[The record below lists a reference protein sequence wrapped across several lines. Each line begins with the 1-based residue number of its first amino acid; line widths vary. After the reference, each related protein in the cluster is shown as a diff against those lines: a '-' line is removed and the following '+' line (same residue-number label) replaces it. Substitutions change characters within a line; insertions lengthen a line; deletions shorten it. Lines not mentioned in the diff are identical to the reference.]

1 MRVAIRDETATGK
14 LQAEQILADVPDT
27 LSLRELI
34 RLRVRDEVAR
44 HNARPTEVFNGLV
57 CPVGA
62 EAELNGYR
70 FRTTR
75 TIDWEQQADAA
86 VEAFGHNAFFVLVGG
101 RQVTELDESVL
112 LSEATDVTFVRL
124 IPLVGG

>member
-1 MRVAIRDETATGK
+1 MRLAIRDETATGK
-14 LQAEQILADVPDT
+14 LQAEHLLADVPDA

-44 HNARPTEVFNGLV
+44 HNAQPREVFNGLV

-70 FRTTR
+70 FRSTR
-75 TIDWEQQADAA
+75 TIDWEEQADAA
-86 VEAFGHNAFFVLVGG
+86 VEAFGHNAFFVIVAGN
-101 RQVTELDESVL
+101 QVTDLDEQVRL
-112 LSEATDVTFVRL
+112 DEATDVTFVRL
-124 IPLVGG
+124 VPLVGG